1 MTTYRPKSK
10 SSSPVARA
18 LGTTLA
24 AGSTAQQDCKMLTMH
39 RDTARGGA
47 RPVPDTRT
55 WRDDRYAPDTYTN
68 MSGPLMTSVLA
79 LFGPGSWLDGLA
91 NLTSARDEDRD
102 TLDTLNSDQPAFLSA
117 LCDAVPF
124 RHFTTSSAGS
134 TYGHEGCG
142 DSMLRLMMMY
152 SDHMSRWSSNDTAEA
167 RLNIAMFLANQ
178 AALTSHTMDILP
190 WTRDTGREIYTAP
203 GIRVSKPD
211 VSLPSLI
218 VLSVVVG
225 LQVLGL
231 LWLGVWIFMWPT
243 WTRTLDAMAIARVA
257 ASVDPS
263 LLPPFRTVGQKDWDK
278 LALVDGLVGAQV
290 REEASEQ
297 QHGTAAVRGVDAD
310 EEIEMR
316 ALSVASTVGKEP
328 ASATVPAE
336 TANRAAVELGLGAPG
351 VVSRR
356 WGKQAKPSPPLDH
369 TYP

>member
-1 MTTYRPKSK
+1 VTTYRPKSK

-178 AALTSHTMDILP
+178 AALTSHTMDIL
-190 WTRDTGREIYTAP
+190 
-203 GIRVSKPD
+203 
-211 VSLPSLI
+211 
-218 VLSVVVG
+218 
-225 LQVLGL
+225 
-231 LWLGVWIFMWPT
+231 
-243 WTRTLDAMAIARVA
+243 
-257 ASVDPS
+257 
-263 LLPPFRTVGQKDWDK
+263 
-278 LALVDGLVGAQV
+278 
-290 REEASEQ
+290 
-297 QHGTAAVRGVDAD
+297 
-310 EEIEMR
+310 R
-316 ALSVASTVGKEP
+316 AG
-328 ASATVPAE
+328 
-336 TANRAAVELGLGAPG
+336 
-351 VVSRR
+351 
-356 WGKQAKPSPPLDH
+356 
-369 TYP
+369 Y